1 MRRWRDWGERLTNIM
16 SPEFRDA
23 VKGTRRVGAGI
34 GTHDVVAGRLGS
46 GIVAAAGGEV
56 GAGGLIESC
65 PRNCLSN

>member
-34 GTHDVVAGRLGS
+34 GTHEVVAGHVGN
-46 GIVAAAGGEV
+46 GIVAAEARELVPGG
-56 GAGGLIESC
+56 GQFCGPLNTGD
-65 PRNCLSN
+65 